1 MSDNFSSY
9 VPDVVFEKI
18 PIRNLVSNQNYQRSL
33 SESQILKAA
42 EEFDL
47 YQINPVKVSRRDGV
61 NYVFDGQHTIE
72 IVALVSQSRDTP
84 VWCMIYN
91 DLVYEHEAQVFAEQQ
106 KHSRPLCPFD
116 IFVAQLESKSEKHL
130 LIKSIVESYGLE
142 LTSNCR
148 SYGSICAISSLEK
161 IYDKYGFSVLDR
173 TLRLCVGTWEGEQ
186 HSLSANMLCAVARLI
201 AAFGESLSDEGF
213 KERLGQYTAKVI
225 SRTAKER
232 RPGSLGYAETLLMFY
247 NKKCKYRLSMKK
259 LYSGCAFD
267 FAEADDEQAE
277 QDESDDTE

>member
-1 MSDNFSSY
+1 MNTANNRF

-18 PIRNLVSNQNYQRSL
+18 PISNLVSNQNYQRNL

-47 YQINPVKVSRRDGV
+47 YQINPVKVSRRDGI

-72 IVALVSQSRDTP
+72 IVALVSQSRETP

-91 DLVYEHEAQVFAEQQ
+91 DLQYEHEAQVFAEQQ
-106 KHSRPLCPFD
+106 KHSRPLCPYD
-116 IFVAQLESKSEKHL
+116 IFIAQIESRSEKHL
-130 LIKSIVESYGLE
+130 MIKSVVESYGLDIA
-142 LTSNCR
+142 SNCR
-148 SYGSICAISSLEK
+148 SSGTICAVSSLEK

-186 HSLSANMLCAVARLI
+186 YSLSANMICAVARL
-201 AAFGESLSDEGF
+201 ASVYGESLSDEVF
-213 KERLGQYTAKVI
+213 KDRLGQYTAKTI
-225 SRTAKER
+225 GRTAKER
-232 RPGSLGYAETLLMFY
+232 HPGSLGYAETLVMYY

-259 LYSGCAFD
+259 LYNGN
-267 FAEADDEQAE
+267 AESICDEEEDQDAE
-277 QDESDDTE
+277 QMAE